1 MRKRE
6 AQMRE
11 DADTLP
17 PLVLA
22 WFQEVSARHE
32 LLPFL
37 LALWLAGDLLE
48 LEQREMR
55 IAFILHGLPMSE
67 I

>member
-1 MRKRE
+1 
-6 AQMRE
+6 MRE
-11 DADTLP
+11 DTDTLP
-17 PLVLA
+17 PFVLA

-37 LALWLAGDLLE
+37 LTLWLACDLLE

-55 IAFILHGLPMSE
+55 IAFILHGPFMSG